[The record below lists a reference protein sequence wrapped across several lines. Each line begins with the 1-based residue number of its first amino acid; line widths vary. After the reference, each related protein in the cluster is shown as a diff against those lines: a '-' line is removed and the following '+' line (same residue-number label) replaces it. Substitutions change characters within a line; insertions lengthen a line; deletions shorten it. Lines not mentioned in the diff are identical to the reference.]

1 MWGRLRNSTRHP
13 TSLEPLGGD
22 VVLYCCCNS
31 SRGRC
36 GAAFQR
42 SMPSISFF
50 FFFCS
55 LHFCSLFIF
64 FLFFFST
71 SRRRGAAA
79 PHLDDDNHA
88 ELLFILGLFVKYSDC
103 NLFFLIDVDIDVDG
117 GGEIDGT
124 CPSNTD

>member
-22 VVLYCCCNS
+22 VVLYCVT
-31 SRGRC
+31 SR

-42 SMPSISFF
+42 SIRYHQFLF

>member
-1 MWGRLRNSTRHP
+1 MSYCTVVVTLRVEDVARLFN
-13 TSLEPLGGD
+13 
-22 VVLYCCCNS
+22 V
-31 SRGRC
+31 RC
-36 GAAFQR
+36 HQFLF
-42 SMPSISFF
+42 SFF
-50 FFFCS
+50 FVHCIFVHCS
-55 LHFCSLFIF
+55 
-64 FLFFFST
+64 FSSSSFSPT

-88 ELLFILGLFVKYSDC
+88 ELLFILGLFVEYSDC